1 MAASS
6 LRVERPAAPLRG
18 PREKTPAG
26 YHSPVNAR
34 SVANVLW
41 RRKFVSLII
50 AGLVM
55 AGGLGFLYS
64 QPKVWESTSSIAVLP
79 PPQSPS
85 SIQDYANLLPNLIPT
100 YIQLVNSQSFLDGVA
115 RSLSFPT
122 TGRELTKHVHG
133 ESVTNAGI
141 IKVVAD
147 MPTPSQAQEV
157 ARATTNSL
165 LNQLS
170 NNGVV
175 KLQVFDSPRYP
186 DSPVAPRPKLVL
198 GATIVLAIILGLAG
212 GLVWERLFGRV
223 FSSAELADASG
234 IPVIGI
240 MPEERRLRLANGVV
254 IGAEGMERMEEAIR
268 SLRTNFVFATSGGKL
283 RSVAITSLGPEE
295 GKTTIAAN
303 LAVVVA
309 ELGLQVVLVDG
320 DIHRPRI
327 HRIFALPN
335 DRGLTSTVLSG
346 ARPAS
351 LLQQV
356 PNIAGLQ
363 VVTSGPPLRDRTD
376 EVTLYL
382 QHLSAFVG
390 LGDIVI
396 VDSPPLRAGADI
408 RLLATATQGVLL
420 AVRSGSV
427 TPRHLRA
434 ALDSLSA
441 LDTRVIGT
449 VLTRSKDPA
458 EMGDA
463 VSYYTGYRRPSTARG
478 SAV

>member
-1 MAASS
+1 MSLVIAA
-6 LRVERPAAPLRG
+6 
-18 PREKTPAG
+18 
-26 YHSPVNAR
+26 
-34 SVANVLW
+34 
-41 RRKFVSLII
+41 
-50 AGLVM
+50 LVVV
-55 AGGLGFLYS
+55 GGLGFLYS
-64 QPKVWESTSSIAVLP
+64 QSKVWESTSSIAVLP
-79 PPQSPS
+79 PPNNPN

-122 TGRELTKHVHG
+122 TGQQLTKQVHG
-133 ESVTNAGI
+133 ESVANAGI

-147 MPTPSQAQEV
+147 MPSAAQAQEV
-157 ARATTNSL
+157 ARATTDAL
-165 LNQLS
+165 LRQLS

-212 GLVWERLFGRV
+212 GLAWERLFGRV
-223 FSSAELADASG
+223 FNSTELAEVSG
-234 IPVIGI
+234 VPVIGI
-240 MPEERRLRLANGVV
+240 LPEERRLRLSNGVV
-254 IGAEGMERMEEAIR
+254 IGMEGMGRLEEAIR

-283 RSVAITSLGPEE
+283 RSVAVTSLGPDE

-309 ELGLQVVLVDG
+309 ELGLQVVLIDG

-327 HRIFALPN
+327 HKIFALPN
-335 DRGLTSTVLSG
+335 DQGLTSTVLTG

-351 LLQQV
+351 LLQRV
-356 PNIAGLQ
+356 PDVAGLQ
-363 VVTSGPPLRDRTD
+363 VVTAGPPLKDRTD
-376 EVTLYL
+376 EVSLYL
-382 QHLSAFVG
+382 QHLSAFAS

-420 AVRSGSV
+420 AVRSGSA
-427 TPRHLRA
+427 TPRHLKA
-434 ALDSLSA
+434 AVDGLSA
-441 LDTRVIGT
+441 LDARVIGT
-449 VLTRSKDPA
+449 VLTRSKDPS

-463 VSYYTGYRRPSTARG
+463 VSYYTGYRHPQFGRG